1 MDDEQAPLIK
11 KIKIEAAPHSVMEI
25 CNRQISKLRDNV
37 NEKFSSIEANLKS
50 VSSACSLISSRLGS
64 IEASI
69 KSQQSQRHP
78 CCQEVLSALKS
89 IKQDVAL
96 LKNETAGA
104 PVVLVANSG
113 CDQTSQVEANVSI
126 DSKMQVITL
135 NKEDDYPDGSWL
147 GDESNPEG
155 RVRVP
160 ISPTDLIHI
169 NGYCTT
175 PEKMA
180 LVLLD
185 YLFPRDVL
193 AVSNLS
199 GKSKHGKKQLSPLM
213 IYGIRCQLVHKFKI
227 SEKDWCR
234 IKQNMDSKCRTAW
247 RKKLQGLPL
256 GGFKH
261 REIGDDGDEDENSND
276 DMHPVIVSTSSIDE
290 GGSVSLDPETL
301 QLLQSGH
308 GDSIKVLT
316 ASSEQL
322 VKYQQV
328 VQNDQLLPVW
338 DGSGIL
344 ATDSNGELF
353 VTDPD
358 SLSIGEHSTLALVTP
373 SGIVMERSNSIIGI
387 TEDSVDSGDIK
398 DI

>member
-1 MDDEQAPLIK
+1 
-11 KIKIEAAPHSVMEI
+11 
-25 CNRQISKLRDNV
+25 
-37 NEKFSSIEANLKS
+37 
-50 VSSACSLISSRLGS
+50 
-64 IEASI
+64 
-69 KSQQSQRHP
+69 
-78 CCQEVLSALKS
+78 
-89 IKQDVAL
+89 
-96 LKNETAGA
+96 
-104 PVVLVANSG
+104 
-113 CDQTSQVEANVSI
+113 
-126 DSKMQVITL
+126 MQVITL

-160 ISPTDLIHI
+160 ISPTLVFYTFYMCNRFQSILFRDLIHI